1 MAFYGGGSV
10 RGALQLEGRSSPGV
24 SPASAGRMYFD
35 STLNRFL
42 VSENGGAYR
51 AAFTQV
57 ASATAT
63 TTITT
68 TSTTDI
74 LATSMSI
81 TPESGTYLV
90 IFSGSASNSS
100 NNQSIFPSVYVD
112 GVQVAASERR
122 VFRLAANDG
131 APFACVTQATV
142 NGAQAIEGRWRV
154 SAGTG
159 SMYQRTLVLVKV
171 G

>member
-51 AAFTQV
+51 AAFPQIT
-57 ASATAT
+57 SATST

-74 LATSMSI
+74 LATSMSV
-81 TPESGTYLV
+81 TPEAGTYLV
-90 IFSGSASNSS
+90 IFSGATSNSN
-100 NNQSIFPSVYVD
+100 NNQSVFSSVYVG
-112 GVQVAASERR
+112 GVQATGSERAQR
-122 VFRLAANDG
+122 QLSANDG
-131 APFACVTQATV
+131 ASFACVVQATV
-142 NGAQAIEGRWRV
+142 DGSQAIEGRWRV

-159 SMYQRTLVLVKV
+159 SMYQRTLVIVKV